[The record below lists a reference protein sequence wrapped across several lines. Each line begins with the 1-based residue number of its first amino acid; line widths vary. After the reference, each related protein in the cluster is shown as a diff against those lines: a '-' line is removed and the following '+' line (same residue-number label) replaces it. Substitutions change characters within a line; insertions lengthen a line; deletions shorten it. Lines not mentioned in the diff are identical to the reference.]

1 MERVQPR
8 PMIRSGLMSASGGG
22 GGGGGAPEW
31 EVMGRRPAGEI
42 GNAFAHLA
50 CHQRGRKWRLPDP
63 VNNAFQAFS
72 SN

>member
-1 MERVQPR
+1 MERVQPP
-8 PMIRSGLMSASGGG
+8 PMIRSGLMSASGRRT
-22 GGGGGAPEW
+22 PER
-31 EVMGRRPAGEI
+31 EVMGRRGEI

-50 CHQRGRKWRLPDP
+50 CHQRGRKWRLSDP

>member
-1 MERVQPR
+1 MERVQPP
-8 PMIRSGLMSASGGG
+8 PMIRWGLMSASAGRTS
-22 GGGGGAPEW
+22 EW
-31 EVMGRRPAGEI
+31 EVMGRGPAGEI

>member
-1 MERVQPR
+1 MESDGP
-8 PMIRSGLMSASGGG
+8 PAGG
-22 GGGGGAPEW
+22 
-31 EVMGRRPAGEI
+31 GEI

-50 CHQRGRKWRLPDP
+50 CHQLGRKWRLPDP